1 MSLWI
6 KFLSFLPENFIANL
20 YMFWISTIIKFST
33 TIRTLIKT
41 RTIISLSELKCIRRL
56 EWFLSYFRFIFYFFI
71 LRNSWFYFRSFLSLS
86 TSWLLKL
93 RFFML
98 NWNTSL
104 WSTSRIFQGFE
115 GTIPLFCWFII
126 NFFFLVS
133 FLII

>member
-6 KFLSFLPENFIANL
+6 KFLSFLPENLIANL

-104 WSTSRIFQGFE
+104 WSTSRIFQRFE
-115 GTIPLFCWFII
+115 STIPLFCWFII